1 MEILCKLYLELANV
15 VSDDC
20 RSLRELK
27 LLAERDHLDAE
38 VAQLFQANGE
48 AAAIVA
54 ARDAE
59 VARLTAALQYAR
71 KIAKGKR

>member
-15 VSDDC
+15 VPDNC

-27 LLAERDHLDAE
+27 LLAERDHL
-38 VAQLFQANGE
+38 
-48 AAAIVA
+48 
-54 ARDAE
+54 DAE